1 MYHQVD
7 FIYQLYIK
15 TMEFH
20 PSQLPI
26 SHSFTIDDERK
37 SVEVASEMVKMGFA
51 VQKGAFKIIMPK
63 EQKVA
68 KKIGFTIM
76 NELNFGLRK
85 AKQER
90 DVRYWIYSLDKEHYA
105 MVLIS
110 SKVMQ
115 ELGF

>member
-1 MYHQVD
+1 
-7 FIYQLYIK
+7 
-15 TMEFH
+15 MEFH
-20 PSQLPI
+20 PSHLPI
-26 SHSFTIDDERK
+26 VHSFTIEDERE
-37 SVEVASEMVKMGFA
+37 STDVASEMVKMGFSM
-51 VQKGAFKIIMPK
+51 QKGAFKVIMTK
-63 EQKVA
+63 EQKSA

-85 AKQER
+85 TKQER
-90 DVRYWIYSLDKEHYA
+90 DIKYWIYSHDKEHYA

>member
-1 MYHQVD
+1 
-7 FIYQLYIK
+7 
-15 TMEFH
+15 MEFH

-26 SHSFTIDDERK
+26 AHSFTIDDEQK
-37 SVEVASEMVKMGFA
+37 SADVAAQMIKIGFSM
-51 VQKGAFKIIMPK
+51 QKGAFKIIMTK

-85 AKQER
+85 VKQER
-90 DVRYWIYSLDKEHYA
+90 DVRYWIYSHDKDHYA

>member
-1 MYHQVD
+1 MD
-7 FIYQLYIK
+7 
-15 TMEFH
+15 FH

-26 SHSFTIDDERK
+26 IQSFQIDDERK
-37 SVEVASEMVKMGFA
+37 APDLAAQMVKLGFA
-51 VQKGAFKIIMPK
+51 TQKGAFRIIMTK
-63 EQKVA
+63 EQKTA

-85 AKQER
+85 TKQER
-90 DVRYWIYSLDKEHYA
+90 DVRYWIYSHDTDHYA

>member
-1 MYHQVD
+1 MD
-7 FIYQLYIK
+7 
-15 TMEFH
+15 FH

-26 SHSFTIDDERK
+26 AQSFQIDDERK
-37 SVEVASEMVKMGFA
+37 APDLAAQMVKLGFSE
-51 VQKGAFKIIMPK
+51 QKGAFRIIMTK
-63 EQKVA
+63 EQKSA

-90 DVRYWIYSLDKEHYA
+90 DVRYWIYSYDTDHYA

-110 SKVMQ
+110 SKVME

>member
-1 MYHQVD
+1 MD
-7 FIYQLYIK
+7 
-15 TMEFH
+15 FH
-20 PSQLPI
+20 PSQLPVI
-26 SHSFTIDDERK
+26 QSFEIDDERK
-37 SVEVASEMVKMGFA
+37 APDLAAQMVKLGFA
-51 VQKGAFKIIMPK
+51 TQKGAFRIIMTK
-63 EQKVA
+63 EQKTA

-85 AKQER
+85 TKQER
-90 DVRYWIYSLDKEHYA
+90 DVRYWIYSHDADHYA

>member
-1 MYHQVD
+1 
-7 FIYQLYIK
+7 
-15 TMEFH
+15 MEFH

-26 SHSFTIDDERK
+26 AHSFTIDDEQK
-37 SVEVASEMVKMGFA
+37 SADVASQMIRMGFSM
-51 VQKGAFKIIMPK
+51 QKGAFKIIMTK

-90 DVRYWIYSLDKEHYA
+90 DVRYWIYSHDKDHYA

>member
-1 MYHQVD
+1 
-7 FIYQLYIK
+7 
-15 TMEFH
+15 MEFH
-20 PSQLPI
+20 PSQLPVA
-26 SHSFTIDDERK
+26 HSFTIEDERK
-37 SVEVASEMVKMGFA
+37 SGEVAEQMVKMGFA
-51 VQKGAFKIIMPK
+51 LQKGAFKVIMTK

-85 AKQER
+85 TKQER
-90 DVRYWIYSLDKEHYA
+90 DIRYWIYSNDKDHYA